1 MVWARQL
8 ASKHPCTVGD
18 FCCSPSASRNAT
30 FWTSIPWRSATAKNG
45 ASPFRFWL
53 QLEKRSIFGRPKDPR
68 GSTLHED
75 TRRCWG
81 IGRGETDLRQQLF
94 LKKNFCKWQWR
105 TTGKLIQIQKSHH
118 NHHIFH
124 FASQVSKSSWETC
137 QKSAAASGLP
147 AYPPWIC
154 AGSDGFRYQKA
165 PKQSQRWS
173 YSQYQSCIELDTQK
187 IIVTCFITGVMSA
200 KPRVIYCHEAIQCQQ
215 DHHAIAKDTI
225 HSPSFSH
232 STQLLALN
240 CKSLESLELLLRATT
255 ATTSPISPPARR

>member
-1 MVWARQL
+1 MAT
-8 ASKHPCTVGD
+8 AS
-18 FCCSPSASRNAT
+18 
-30 FWTSIPWRSATAKNG
+30 TAKNG

-75 TRRCWG
+75 RRRCWW

-94 LKKNFCKWQWR
+94 LNKTFCKWQWR

-147 AYPPWIC
+147 AYPPEKNV
-154 AGSDGFRYQKA
+154 GFRWVQISKSSQA
-165 PKQSQRWS
+165 IPKMILLTVPILHWIRHPK
-173 YSQYQSCIELDTQK
+173 TQK
-187 IIVTCFITGVMSA
+187 IIPTCFITGVMSA
-200 KPRVIYCHEAIQCQQ
+200 KPRVIYCHEAIQRQQ

>member
-8 ASKHPCTVGD
+8 ASKQPCTVGD

-75 TRRCWG
+75 TRRCWW

-94 LKKNFCKWQWR
+94 LKKTFCKWQWR

-147 AYPPWIC
+147 AYPPEKNVP
-154 AGSDGFRYQKA
+154 GSDGFRYQKA

-173 YSQYQSCIELDTQK
+173 YSQYQSCIELDTQR
-187 IIVTCFITGVMSA
+187 
-200 KPRVIYCHEAIQCQQ
+200 P
-215 DHHAIAKDTI
+215 KDNSNLL
-225 HSPSFSH
+225 HYRGDVCKAQSH
-232 STQLLALN
+232 LL
-240 CKSLESLELLLRATT
+240 SRGYPT
-255 ATTSPISPPARR
+255 PARPSCHCKGHHPQPELQP